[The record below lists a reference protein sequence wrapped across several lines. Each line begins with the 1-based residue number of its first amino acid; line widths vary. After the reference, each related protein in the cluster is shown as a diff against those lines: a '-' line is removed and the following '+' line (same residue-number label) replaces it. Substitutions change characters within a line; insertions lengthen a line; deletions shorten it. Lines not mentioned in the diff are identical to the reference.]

1 MALRYYSSKNIS
13 GRFFLYMK
21 KIKIGQLLKVLA
33 AILLMG
39 TAFGLLES
47 DFFTFM
53 TWWEILWIMGLVFMP
68 VTARIFHGFDD
79 KGWMHSKVLA
89 IVICGYAEWILTSLK
104 LIHFTTLSC
113 IVITVLCGVISI
125 AYSIHGKQKEIFPW
139 KQAKLIYREEIIF
152 FAVFLLWT
160 YMAGFHPA
168 AHGTEKYM
176 DFGFMKSMMRSTTL
190 PAEDMWYAGKT
201 FNYYYGGQYF
211 AVFLTKL
218 TGTKVEITYN
228 LMRTMIAAFAF
239 ILPFSLVRQMIKD
252 KFRLQC
258 DESGKDGGLA
268 ADFGGILAGLSVS
281 MSGNLH
287 YIIYGKILTF
297 LGLRENYWF
306 PSTTRF
312 IGFDPPVT
320 GDETIHEF
328 PSYSFVLGDL
338 HAHVINVFL
347 VLTVL
352 GILYA
357 WIKRN
362 SGKSWWQKEVFLL
375 GLFLGIFMFSN
386 TWDFMIYY
394 VVICGTLFFG
404 NLKRYSESSD
414 IKLSGIGTGIKWS
427 IVQWIEVLLTAVL
440 VSLPFHLQFKSVMV
454 QGIGLVKIHT
464 AFYQFCVLWAFPLLI
479 CVPFVIDVLMKIRK
493 FKTKRISSFFR
504 KVNFPDLYGV
514 ILSLCAI
521 GLILIPEIVY
531 VRDIYEKTAPRANT
545 MFKLT
550 YQAYILFALMMSY
563 VLVSFVTDRIRTLQ
577 KNKLNERHQKIR
589 LPKVQIAFGGMAI
602 ILLVS
607 TCGYLINATSN
618 WFTGFP
624 MKSKY
629 QTLNATGYLEN
640 AIPEDAA
647 AIRFLNKNIT
657 GQPTVLEACGDS
669 YKDYDNRVSAMTG
682 LPTVLGW
689 YVHEWLWR
697 NNLQEENERKADVET
712 IYTSTDKTE
721 VQELLNKYHVDYI
734 FIGSCEYEKYGE
746 INTEFLSSLGEIVF
760 KEGKTI
766 IVKLI

>member
-1 MALRYYSSKNIS
+1 MR
-13 GRFFLYMK
+13 MK
-21 KIKIGQLLKVLA
+21 KIKIGQLLKVLV
-33 AILLMG
+33 AILLIG
-39 TAFGLLES
+39 IAFGLLGS
-47 DFFTFM
+47 DFYTFM
-53 TWWEILWIMGLVFMP
+53 TWWEILWIMGLVFMS
-68 VTARIFHGFDD
+68 VTARIFQGVDD
-79 KGWMHSKVLA
+79 NGWMHSKVLA

-125 AYSIHGKQKEIFPW
+125 AYGMHGKQKEIFPW

-152 FAVFLLWT
+152 FTVFLLWT

-190 PAEDMWYAGKT
+190 PSEDMWYAGKA

-239 ILPFSLVRQMIKD
+239 VLPFSLVRQMLKD
-252 KFRLQC
+252 KL
-258 DESGKDGGLA
+258 GKRGRA
-268 ADFGGILAGLSVS
+268 WITDFGGILAGLSVS

-287 YIIYGKILTF
+287 YIIYGKIFTL
-297 LGLRENYWF
+297 LGIREDYWF

-312 IGFDPPVT
+312 IGFDPSVT

-338 HAHVINVFL
+338 HAHVINVFF
-347 VLTVL
+347 VLAVL

-362 SGKSWWQKEVFLL
+362 SGKSWKQKEIFLL
-375 GLFLGIFMFSN
+375 GLFLGIFLFSN

-394 VVICGTLFFG
+394 VVICGILFFG
-404 NLKRYSESSD
+404 NLKRYLNSTDMKPSD
-414 IKLSGIGTGIKWS
+414 MRTGIKWS
-427 IVQWIEVLLTAVL
+427 VVQWIELLLTAVL
-440 VSLPFHLQFKSVMV
+440 ISLPFHLQFKSVMV
-454 QGIGLVKIHT
+454 QGIGIVKIHT

-479 CVPFVIDVLMKIRK
+479 CGLFVVSTLIKNRNFTNKKTRNLFYKINV
-493 FKTKRISSFFR
+493 S
-504 KVNFPDLYGV
+504 DLYGV
-514 ILSLCAI
+514 VFSLCAM

>member
-1 MALRYYSSKNIS
+1 M
-13 GRFFLYMK
+13 YMK

-68 VTARIFHGFDD
+68 VTARIFHSFDD
-79 KGWMHSKVLA
+79 KGWMYSKVLA
-89 IVICGYAEWILTSLK
+89 IVICGYAEWILTSLR

-190 PAEDMWYAGKT
+190 PSEDMWYAGKA

-239 ILPFSLVRQMIKD
+239 VLPFSLVRQMLKD
-252 KFRLQC
+252 KL
-258 DESGKDGGLA
+258 GKRGRA
-268 ADFGGILAGLSVS
+268 WITDFGGILAGLSVS

-287 YIIYGKILTF
+287 YIIYGKIFTL
-297 LGLRENYWF
+297 LGIREDYWF

-338 HAHVINVFL
+338 HAHVINVFF
-347 VLTVL
+347 VLAVL

-362 SGKSWWQKEVFLL
+362 SGKSWKQKEIFLL
-375 GLFLGIFMFSN
+375 GLFLGIFLFSN

-404 NLKRYSESSD
+404 NLKRYLNSTDMKPSD
-414 IKLSGIGTGIKWS
+414 MRTGIKWS
-427 IVQWIEVLLTAVL
+427 VVQWIELLLTAVL
-440 VSLPFHLQFKSVMV
+440 ISLPFHLQFKSVMV
-454 QGIGLVKIHT
+454 QGIGIVKIHT

-479 CVPFVIDVLMKIRK
+479 CGLFVVSTLIKNRNFTNKKTRNLFYKINV
-493 FKTKRISSFFR
+493 S
-504 KVNFPDLYGV
+504 DLYGV
-514 ILSLCAI
+514 VLSLCAM

>member
-1 MALRYYSSKNIS
+1 M
-13 GRFFLYMK
+13 YMK

-287 YIIYGKILTF
+287 YII
-297 LGLRENYWF
+297 
-306 PSTTRF
+306 
-312 IGFDPPVT
+312 
-320 GDETIHEF
+320 
-328 PSYSFVLGDL
+328 SF
-338 HAHVINVFL
+338 
-347 VLTVL
+347 
-352 GILYA
+352 
-357 WIKRN
+357 K
-362 SGKSWWQKEVFLL
+362 
-375 GLFLGIFMFSN
+375 FSHF
-386 TWDFMIYY
+386 WD
-394 VVICGTLFFG
+394 
-404 NLKRYSESSD
+404 
-414 IKLSGIGTGIKWS
+414 
-427 IVQWIEVLLTAVL
+427 
-440 VSLPFHLQFKSVMV
+440 
-454 QGIGLVKIHT
+454 
-464 AFYQFCVLWAFPLLI
+464 
-479 CVPFVIDVLMKIRK
+479 
-493 FKTKRISSFFR
+493 
-504 KVNFPDLYGV
+504 
-514 ILSLCAI
+514 
-521 GLILIPEIVY
+521 
-531 VRDIYEKTAPRANT
+531 
-545 MFKLT
+545 
-550 YQAYILFALMMSY
+550 
-563 VLVSFVTDRIRTLQ
+563 
-577 KNKLNERHQKIR
+577 
-589 LPKVQIAFGGMAI
+589 
-602 ILLVS
+602 
-607 TCGYLINATSN
+607 
-618 WFTGFP
+618 
-624 MKSKY
+624 
-629 QTLNATGYLEN
+629 
-640 AIPEDAA
+640 
-647 AIRFLNKNIT
+647 
-657 GQPTVLEACGDS
+657 
-669 YKDYDNRVSAMTG
+669 
-682 LPTVLGW
+682 
-689 YVHEWLWR
+689 
-697 NNLQEENERKADVET
+697 
-712 IYTSTDKTE
+712 
-721 VQELLNKYHVDYI
+721 
-734 FIGSCEYEKYGE
+734 
-746 INTEFLSSLGEIVF
+746 
-760 KEGKTI
+760 
-766 IVKLI
+766 

>member
-1 MALRYYSSKNIS
+1 MEKYII
-13 GRFFLYMK
+13 MK
-21 KIKIGQLLKVLA
+21 KVNKFKLLA
-33 AILLMG
+33 A
-39 TAFGLLES
+39 GLLIGVAFWLLGS

-53 TWWEILWIMGLVFMP
+53 IWWEILWILGLVFMP
-68 VTARIFHGFDD
+68 ITAQIFKGFDD
-79 KGWMHSKVLA
+79 NGWMYSKVIA
-89 IVICGYAEWILTSLK
+89 IVICGYGVWILTSIK
-104 LIHFTTLSC
+104 VVHFTTLSSV
-113 IVITVLCGVISI
+113 VITTLCGGSSI
-125 AYSIHGKQKEIFPW
+125 AYGIYGKQRKVFPW
-139 KQAKLIYREEIIF
+139 KHMELVYWEEVIF
-152 FAVFLLWT
+152 FVVFLLWT

-190 PAEDMWYAGKT
+190 PSEDMWYAGKA

-239 ILPFSLVRQMIKD
+239 VLPFSLVRQMLKD
-252 KFRLQC
+252 KL
-258 DESGKDGGLA
+258 GKRGRA
-268 ADFGGILAGLSVS
+268 WITDFGGILAGLSVS

-287 YIIYGKILTF
+287 YIIYGKIFTL
-297 LGLRENYWF
+297 LGIREDYWF
-306 PSTTRF
+306 PGTTRF

-338 HAHVINVFL
+338 HAHVINVFF
-347 VLTVL
+347 VLAVL

-362 SGKSWWQKEVFLL
+362 SGKSWKQKEIFLL
-375 GLFLGIFMFSN
+375 GLFLGIFLFSN

-404 NLKRYSESSD
+404 NLKRYLNSTDMKPSD
-414 IKLSGIGTGIKWS
+414 MRTGIKWS
-427 IVQWIEVLLTAVL
+427 VVQWIELLLTAVL
-440 VSLPFHLQFKSVMV
+440 ISLPFHLQFKSVMV
-454 QGIGLVKIHT
+454 QGIGIVKIHT

-479 CVPFVIDVLMKIRK
+479 CGLFVVSTLIKNRNFTNKKNRNLFYKINV
-493 FKTKRISSFFR
+493 S
-504 KVNFPDLYGV
+504 DLYGV
-514 ILSLCAI
+514 VLSLCAM

-563 VLVSFVTDRIRTLQ
+563 ILVFFVADRIKILQ
-577 KNKLNERHQKIR
+577 ETKLDNRYEKKVR
-589 LPKVQIAFGGMAI
+589 LSKVQITVGGMAI
-602 ILLVS
+602 ILLIS
-607 TCGYLINATSN
+607 TCGYFVNATTN

-624 MKSKY
+624 LKNKY
-629 QTLNATGYLEN
+629 QTLNATAYIEN

-647 AIRFLNKNIT
+647 AIRWLNKNIT

-697 NNLQEENERKADVET
+697 NNLDEENKRRTDVET
-712 IYTSTDKTE
+712 IYTSTDKKE
-721 VQELLNKYHVDYI
+721 VQELLDKYEVNYI
-734 FIGSCEYEKYGE
+734 FIGSCEYQKYEGV
-746 INTEFLSSLGEIVF
+746 NVALLSSLGEIVF
-760 KEGKTI
+760 KEENTM
-766 IVKLI
+766 IVKL